1 MNDNEKEYIK
11 FIYSDKTNFDFT
23 KEDFIKKYYTLAKD
37 FKSPHIKATVS
48 VEIPDSI
55 LDRLETH
62 LAKVSN
68 ALDNLLSFLHDK
80 KNS

>member
-1 MNDNEKEYIK
+1 MNDNEREYIK
-11 FIYSDKTNFDFT
+11 YIYSDKTNWDFANSDFT
-23 KEDFIKKYYTLAKD
+23 KRYYSWAKD

-55 LDRLETH
+55 LDRLETQ